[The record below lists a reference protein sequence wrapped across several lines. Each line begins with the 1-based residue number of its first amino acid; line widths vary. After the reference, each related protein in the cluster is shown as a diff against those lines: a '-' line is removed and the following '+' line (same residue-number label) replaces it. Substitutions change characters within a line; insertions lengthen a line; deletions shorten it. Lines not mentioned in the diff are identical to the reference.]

1 MRLTWVA
8 EAPLL
13 LGSLLIGLSASG
25 GKYKAGNPD
34 THPQIA
40 TSRRVSLDPCQL
52 VTQQQVAAALGMTV
66 DPGKPAGDEP
76 AGSRGCTWHT
86 VYGDSG
92 RGADSIA
99 AITVEVVGPR
109 PVPRNMHPNARS
121 SYYYL
126 RHTLYASDAKD
137 VSGIGDAAFLRAR
150 DHWLYAVKGTVLL
163 RVFATFGHT
172 PNVGSVLE
180 QIMKQALSKA

>member
-8 EAPLL
+8 EAPIL
-13 LGSLLIGLSASG
+13 LGSLLLGFSAHG
-25 GKYKAGNPD
+25 GN
-34 THPQIA
+34 H
-40 TSRRVSLDPCQL
+40 RVSLDPCQL
-52 VTQQQVAAALGMTV
+52 VTRQQVAAALGMAV
-66 DPGKPAGDEP
+66 DPGKAAGDEP

-99 AITVEVVGPR
+99 SITVEVVRPT
-109 PVPRNMHPNARS
+109 PVPGNMHPNARS
-121 SYYYL
+121 SYNYL
-126 RHTLYASDAKD
+126 RHTIYASDAKD

-150 DHWLYAVKGTVLL
+150 DHWLYAVKGNVLL

-180 QIMKQALSKA
+180 QIMKEALSKA